1 MCIDMGA
8 AVVRTVWVIVDNIYT
23 WVIVDNI
30 YTAQI
35 IGICRYGHR
44 ADHRQLLQHFPP
56 VRTGALH
63 TAGL

>member
-30 YTAQI
+30 YTARI
-35 IGICRYGHR
+35 IGYV
-44 ADHRQLLQHFPP
+44 DTD
-56 VRTGALH
+56 TGLT
-63 TAGL
+63 TASCCNTFLP